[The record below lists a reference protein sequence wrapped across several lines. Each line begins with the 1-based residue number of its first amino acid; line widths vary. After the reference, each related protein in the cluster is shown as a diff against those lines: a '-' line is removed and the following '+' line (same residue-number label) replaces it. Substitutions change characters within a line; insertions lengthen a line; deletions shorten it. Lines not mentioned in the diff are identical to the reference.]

1 MPMDPK
7 QQVREGYDA
16 VSYAYRPDDADDVEY
31 GLWLSELAPH
41 LPERAHVLDLGCGCG
56 IPASRWLVDHGFT
69 VTGIDL
75 SPVQIER
82 ARRLVPGADFRC
94 ADMTKIDFPDGA
106 FDAIICFYAI
116 IHVPLPEQP
125 PLFHAMHRWLKRG
138 GWLLAS
144 AGSRAWTGTED
155 DWLGAGATMYWSH
168 EGTETYLRWVEEAGF
183 RLEWQRFIPEGDGG
197 HTLLLAE
204 A

>member
-1 MPMDPK
+1 MDPK
-7 QQVREGYDA
+7 DQVKHGYDA
-16 VSYAYRPDDADDVEY
+16 VSYAYRPDDAGDAEY
-31 GLWLSELAPH
+31 GLWLGELAPR
-41 LPERAHVLDLGCGCG
+41 LPEGAHVLDLGCGCG
-56 IPASRWLVDHGFT
+56 IPASRWLVDHGFI

-82 ARRLVPGADFRC
+82 AQRLVPGADFRC
-94 ADMTKIDFPDGA
+94 ADMTQIDFPDRT
-106 FDAIICFYAI
+106 FDAIVCFYSI

-125 PLFHAMHRWLKRG
+125 ALFNAMHRWLKTG

-144 AGSRAWTGTED
+144 VGSRPWTGTED

-168 EGTETYLRWVEEAGF
+168 EGTETYLRWAREAGF
-183 RLEWQRFIPEGDGG
+183 RIEWQRFIPEGEGG